1 MYDTFPF
8 LAVNAEFRLCYANNI
23 TDSSCTTY
31 TTPRDADE
39 KKKKKRQVLFV
50 LVIIIASMINEMH

>member
-39 KKKKKRQVLFV
+39 KKKKKKTS
-50 LVIIIASMINEMH
+50 LVCFSYNYCKHDK